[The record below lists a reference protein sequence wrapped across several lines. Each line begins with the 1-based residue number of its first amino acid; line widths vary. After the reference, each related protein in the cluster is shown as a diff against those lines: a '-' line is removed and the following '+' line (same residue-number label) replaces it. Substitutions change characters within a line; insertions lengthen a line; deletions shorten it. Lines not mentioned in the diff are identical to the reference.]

1 MSRLEVLFFFF
12 FFFFKNWVFDSVQE
26 TESLSSAP
34 ADPASGPLRTDL
46 YHTLTEGETADF
58 SPPCEALSWASKLPR
73 VLWRHLSNRGG
84 ETDVLSPPCEAPFSD
99 GKLS

>member
-46 YHTLTEGETADF
+46 YHTLTEGENGPFQSALR
-58 SPPCEALSWASKLPR
+58 SPILGQQTPTSALEAPVKE
-73 VLWRHLSNRGG
+73 GG
-84 ETDVLSPPCEAPFSD
+84 ETDVFSPPCEAPFSD
-99 GKLS
+99 